1 MNRPVLQIFGAML
14 IHETFRESMID
25 NAEATLQTKG
35 YQLNADEMQ
44 VMLKI
49 VQSFADAD
57 LEESIEEVRIACPDW
72 PCNDGS
78 LAA

>member
-1 MNRPVLQIFGAML
+1 
-14 IHETFRESMID
+14 
-25 NAEATLQTKG
+25 
-35 YQLNADEMQ
+35 MQ